1 MERAICAHLIHVAN
15 ALLHLTNCQVPVGTT
30 SDTLIKQLTLFYI
43 CLNNVCKHL
52 IARHN
57 VIPVV
62 YSHIQFDKLI
72 QISGKPLAGRVY
84 DMITYIDQNMLS
96 TGDTNQTATTTK
108 KKKKVNAPEQKKKLL
123 RETRSLPRL
132 IRWLEMLH
140 KYVLLLGKKTARD
153 ISAYL
158 HIGVVRDFRIKS
170 SNLLM
175 DEENDSNLEEN
186 ANDESDAESLETMS
200 SGFQDVSGTAT
211 EKIMK
216 HASKLRTTK
225 KKTSKPSAANPKRA
239 PAKRTRTP
247 AAIVV
252 PDVTGIL
259 STINDNVGPK
269 PKKARRSAKST

>member
-15 ALLHLTNCQVPVGTT
+15 ALLHLTNSQVPVGAT
-30 SDTLIKQLTLFYI
+30 SDTLIKLLTLYYI

-52 IARHN
+52 ISRPS

-62 YSHIQFDKLI
+62 YNHIKFDKLI

-84 DMITYIDQNMLS
+84 DMITYIDQNMSS
-96 TGDTNQTATTTK
+96 TDDTANQT
-108 KKKKVNAPEQKKKLL
+108 KKKVNAPEQKKKLI

-140 KYVLLLGKKTARD
+140 KYVLLLGKKTTRD

-170 SNLLM
+170 SNLLVDDEEKDSN
-175 DEENDSNLEEN
+175 DEENAKD
-186 ANDESDAESLETMS
+186 DSDADSIETRS

-216 HASKLRTTK
+216 HASKLK
-225 KKTSKPSAANPKRA
+225 KKNTKRGS
-239 PAKRTRTP
+239 AKRTRTP
-247 AAIVV
+247 AAVVV

-259 STINDNVGPK
+259 STINDNAGPK
-269 PKKARRSAKST
+269 PKRARRSAKST